1 MTSPPLTVAH
11 GDFRMD
17 NLFFG
22 TAPGDAPV
30 AALDWQGCLREK
42 AVADLAYFLSGSIPI
57 EDRRTHERDLIA
69 KWHETL
75 VHGGV
80 SDYSAEQAWEDY
92 RRAILYMWT
101 IVVVIAG
108 TLDPSNERGRA
119 WMTHMVE
126 RAVAAIDDLDLLAL
140 LPEFE

>member
-1 MTSPPLTVAH
+1 M
-11 GDFRMD
+11 
-17 NLFFG
+17 
-22 TAPGDAPV
+22 
-30 AALDWQGCLREK
+30 DWQGVLREK
-42 AVADLAYFLSGSIPI
+42 AVADLAYFLSGSVPI
-57 EDRRTHERDLIA
+57 EQRRVHERDLIA

-80 SDYSAEQAWEDY
+80 SDYSGEQAWEDY
-92 RRAILYMWT
+92 RRAILYVWT

-108 TLDPSNERGRA
+108 TLDPSNERGRE